1 MRRPDGAVSPSVVN
15 KSANASL
22 VKKKQDQLIL
32 LFNCPTAATSRYFIA
47 ASYISAT
54 SSQLTR

>member
-32 LFNCPTAATSRYFIA
+32 LFIYANRGD
-47 ASYISAT
+47 
-54 SSQLTR
+54 